1 MKPNCIDALLIR
13 IKFNP
18 FFEQAKIADESIGL
32 LSIATYCRDAHFNV
46 RVLNDPQIN
55 IEFIE
60 DIIKVDKVGVI
71 GFFVDADNV
80 WTTLSLI
87 DILKENFPH
96 VICVV
101 GGPQI
106 SAPPWDEKV
115 VTQSKCNFAVRGEGE
130 KPFLQLLQ
138 LIKLGKTNYSEI
150 KGITFVVNGAI
161 TRTPDD
167 VPFNLDEAP
176 IPDRTLTYFPSVP
189 TGIETMYTSKG
200 CPYHC
205 AFCFEGI
212 RGHGYRMRSVE
223 EVIKEVEYLLVERK
237 MRYLLI
243 MDNLFTFDVSRT
255 IEICRQ
261 FIRLQHKHHNF
272 GWYCEGRANIIKK
285 NPQLIREMIDSGLLR
300 LQIGIESG
308 SQNVLNH
315 YEKALSLDDIRD
327 TVKLCYD
334 AGLASIVGNFIVGG
348 PFETKDTI
356 HQSITFA
363 QELLELAPGCLDL
376 TVSIYGPYPSTNMYL
391 YPGKFGITMID
402 KDCITGA
409 AMDYVFSCTD
419 ELSKW
424 DILKAKGEFITE
436 IELKISSLLS
446 FVPNER
452 MIKHFKILY
461 DLGLYTMWV
470 KVASRSRSYNN
481 YFGSIAGD
489 GKKTFAEV
497 FENIELYKPI
507 RTIPIR
513 DGDKNGIKIILDNKK
528 ELLFSDLSSRIYE
541 LCSGKILTRQII
553 DMLYYE
559 NQEQIERVVIKEYL
573 ITFLEMLDK
582 ERLVIFSKI

>member
-1 MKPNCIDALLIR
+1 MKLNSIDALLIR

-55 IEFIE
+55 VESIEN
-60 DIIKVDKVGVI
+60 IIKVDKVSVI

-87 DILKENFPH
+87 DKLKESFPH

-106 SAPPWDEKV
+106 SAKPWDEKA
-115 VTQSKCNFAVRGEGE
+115 VTLSKCDIAVRGEGE
-130 KPFLQLLQ
+130 KPFLHLLQ
-138 LIKLGKTNYSEI
+138 LIELSKTKYTEI
-150 KGITFVVNGAI
+150 KGITYLVNGAI

-176 IPDRTLTYFPSVP
+176 IPDRTLTYFPTVP

-223 EVIKEVEYLLVERK
+223 DVIKEVEYLLVERN

-243 MDNLFTFDVSRT
+243 MDNLFTFDINRT
-255 IEICRQ
+255 LEITKH
-261 FIRLQHKHHNF
+261 FTRLQKKHHNF
-272 GWYCEGRANIIKK
+272 GWYCEGRANILKK
-285 NPQLIREMIDSGLLR
+285 NPNLIREMIDSGLLR

-308 SQNVLNH
+308 SETVLNH
-315 YEKALSLDDIRD
+315 YEKALTLDDIRD

-348 PFETKDTI
+348 PFETEDTI
-356 HQSITFA
+356 RQSINFA
-363 QELLELAPGCLDL
+363 KELLESAPGCLDL
-376 TVSIYGPYPSTNMYL
+376 TVSIYGPYPSTDMYL
-391 YPGKFGITMID
+391 NPEKFGITMLD
-402 KDCITGA
+402 KECVTGA

-419 ELSKW
+419 KLSKW

-446 FVPNER
+446 YIPKER
-452 MIKHFKILY
+452 IIKHFKILY
-461 DLGLYTMWV
+461 DIGLYTMWV
-470 KVASRSRSYNN
+470 KVASSLRSYNN

-489 GKKTFAEV
+489 GKKTFVEV
-497 FENIELYKPI
+497 LENIERYKPL
-507 RTIPIR
+507 RTTPIR
-513 DGDKNGIKIILDNKK
+513 DGDKNEIKIILDNKK
-528 ELLFSDLSSRIYE
+528 ELIFSDLSSRIFE
-541 LCSGKILTRQII
+541 LCSGKISIRQII
-553 DMLYYE
+553 DILYYE
-559 NQEQIERVVIKEYL
+559 NKEQIERVVIKEYL
-573 ITFLEMLDK
+573 ITFLEMLDQEK
-582 ERLVIFSKI
+582 LVVFSEI